1 MTMTYRIQVY
11 ADETIMSKE
20 FLKYF
25 EDDRY
30 RCEEEQAIMYA
41 HELSKESSDVNCVA
55 LWRRNP
61 DNKKSLKLIA
71 KFYN

>member
-1 MTMTYRIQVY
+1 MTYRFQVY
-11 ADETIMSKE
+11 ANETIMSKE
-20 FLKYF
+20 FLKEF

-41 HELSKESSDVNCVA
+41 YELSIKSSDVYCVA

-61 DNKKSLKLIA
+61 DNKNCLKLIA